1 MPVVPDPAPGGGGGG
16 VRGVLLLRAGLI
28 GRLAMA
34 CWPQAGDGLLATG
47 WRWPVGHR
55 RGDGRRGSGW
65 VDRDAEVN
73 HACNE
78 STPQPFGLGR
88 RPVCGGV
95 LSRDIVGRVLGSVK
109 RVEGWL
115 VVG

>member
-1 MPVVPDPAPGGGGGG
+1 
-16 VRGVLLLRAGLI
+16 
-28 GRLAMA
+28 MA

-47 WRWPVGHR
+47 GAMGGGGAVGR
-55 RGDGRRGSGW
+55 IGTRGALRLQ
-65 VDRDAEVN
+65 
-73 HACNE
+73 NE

-95 LSRDIVGRVLGSVK
+95 LSRDIVGRVFGSVK